1 VNSELPSVPVPYSL
15 FPIPEEAFVN
25 FSDTE
30 YFPPRRK
37 TRAVQV
43 GRLTMG
49 GHAPIVV
56 QSMTK
61 TDTREV
67 GKTVEQIQQMEA
79 AGCEMA
85 RLAVP
90 DIEAAKALAEI
101 RKRCP
106 DSILVADIHF
116 QYKFAL
122 MALDAGMDKLRIN
135 PGNIGDAEKVR
146 MVVRRAQEQKVPIRI
161 GVNAGSLERRLLEK
175 YGYPTPEAMVESA
188 LYHLRILE
196 ELGFTDTVVSL
207 KASNVKLCVSAYRL
221 LAKQVDYPFHLGITE
236 AGTQFTGTV
245 KSCVG
250 MGMLLAEGIGDTIRV
265 SLATDPVEEVR
276 VAYEMLK
283 ALELRSRG
291 PVVIACPTCGRLEV
305 DLFKIA
311 AEIEKA
317 TAHIKMPLS
326 LAVMGCA
333 VNGPGEAREADLGVA
348 AGRGNG
354 MIYREG
360 KAIRR
365 VSEEEIVPALLEE
378 IERFVADKA
387 AGIDTPPRQ
396 IAPQSNPTTVPPFPI
411 LK

>member
-1 VNSELPSVPVPYSL
+1 M
-15 FPIPEEAFVN
+15 N
-25 FSDTE
+25 FSETE
-30 YFPPRRK
+30 HFPLRRN
-37 TRAVQV
+37 TRPVKV
-43 GRLTMG
+43 GRLTIG
-49 GHAPIVV
+49 GGAPIVV

-61 TDTREV
+61 TDTRDVE
-67 GKTVEQIQQMEA
+67 KTVEQIHQMEA
-79 AGCEMA
+79 AGCEIVRM
-85 RLAVP
+85 AVP
-90 DIEAAKALAEI
+90 DLEAAQALPEI

-106 DSILVADIHF
+106 DSILVSDIHF

-122 MALDAGMDKLRIN
+122 MALDAGIDKLRIN
-135 PGNIGDAEKVR
+135 PGNIGEAEKVR
-146 MVVRRAQEQKVPIRI
+146 IVVRRAQEQKVPIRI

-175 YGYPTPEAMVESA
+175 YGYPTPEAMAESA
-188 LYHLRILE
+188 LYHIRILE
-196 ELGFTDTVVSL
+196 DLGFADTIISL
-207 KASNVKLCVSAYRL
+207 KASNVKLCVAAYRL
-221 LAKQVDYPFHLGITE
+221 LAKQVEYPFHLGITE
-236 AGTQFTGTV
+236 AGTQFSGTV

-283 ALELRSRG
+283 ALELRSHG

-311 AEIEKA
+311 GDIEQS
-317 TAHIKMPLS
+317 TAHIKTPVS
-326 LAVMGCA
+326 VAVMGCA

-354 MIYREG
+354 TIYREG

-365 VSEEEIVPALLEE
+365 VKEEEIVPALLEE

-387 AGIDTPPRQ
+387 AGINTAPPE
-396 IAPQSNPTTVPPFPI
+396 IPPESAPESSLPI

>member
-1 VNSELPSVPVPYSL
+1 M
-15 FPIPEEAFVN
+15 N
-25 FSDTE
+25 FSE
-30 YFPPRRK
+30 HEHFPPRRK
-37 TRAVQV
+37 TRPVKV
-43 GRLTMG
+43 GRLTIG
-49 GHAPIVV
+49 GDAPIVV

-61 TDTREV
+61 TDTRDV
-67 GKTVEQIQQMEA
+67 GKTVEQIQEMEA
-79 AGCEMA
+79 AGCEIV

-106 DSILVADIHF
+106 DSILVSDIHF

-122 MALDAGMDKLRIN
+122 MALDAGIDKLRIN

-146 MVVRRAQEQKVPIRI
+146 TVVRRAQEQRVPIRI

-188 LYHLRILE
+188 LYHIRILE
-196 ELGFTDTVVSL
+196 DLGFTDTIVSL
-207 KASNVKLCVSAYRL
+207 KASNLKLCVAAYRL
-221 LAKQVDYPFHLGITE
+221 LAKQVDYPFHVGITE
-236 AGTQFTGTV
+236 AGTQFSGI
-245 KSCVG
+245 
-250 MGMLLAEGIGDTIRV
+250 GMLLAEGIGDTIRV
-265 SLATDPVEEVR
+265 SLATHPVEEVR
-276 VAYEMLK
+276 VAYELLK

-291 PVVIACPTCGRLEV
+291 PMVIACPTCGRLEV

-311 AEIEKA
+311 EEIEKA

-365 VSEEEIVPALLEE
+365 VKEEEIVPALLEE
-378 IERFVADKA
+378 IERFVADKK
-387 AGIDTPPRQ
+387 AGIESQPASIEP
-396 IAPQSNPTTVPPFPI
+396 APESPLVMLQ
-411 LK
+411 

>member
-1 VNSELPSVPVPYSL
+1 
-15 FPIPEEAFVN
+15 VN

-43 GRLTMG
+43 GRLTIG
-49 GHAPIVV
+49 GNAPIVV

-90 DIEAAKALAEI
+90 DLEAAKALAEI

-106 DSILVADIHF
+106 DSILVSDIHF

-122 MALDAGMDKLRIN
+122 MALDAGVDKLRIN

-146 MVVRRAQEQKVPIRI
+146 LVVRRAQEQKVPIRI

-188 LYHLRILE
+188 LYHIRILE

-311 AEIEKA
+311 SEIEKA

-365 VSEEEIVPALLEE
+365 VSEAEIVPALLEE
-378 IERFVADKA
+378 IGRFVVDKA
-387 AGIDTPPRQ
+387 AGIDTSPKEVTPQ
-396 IAPQSNPTTVPPFPI
+396 PAPTADSSFPI

>member
-1 VNSELPSVPVPYSL
+1 M
-15 FPIPEEAFVN
+15 N

-30 YFPPRRK
+30 HFPRRRK
-37 TRAVQV
+37 TRPVKV
-43 GRLTMG
+43 GRLTIG
-49 GHAPIVV
+49 GDAPIAV

-61 TDTREV
+61 TDTRDVE
-67 GKTVEQIQQMEA
+67 KTVEQIQQMEA
-79 AGCEMA
+79 AGCEIV

-90 DIEAAKALAEI
+90 DIEAAHALPEI

-106 DSILVADIHF
+106 DSILVSDIHF

-122 MALDAGMDKLRIN
+122 MALDAGIDKLRIN

-146 MVVRRAQEQKVPIRI
+146 IVVRRAQEQKVPIRI

-175 YGYPTPEAMVESA
+175 YGFPTPEAMVESA
-188 LYHLRILE
+188 QYHVQILE
-196 ELGFTDTVVSL
+196 DLGFTDTIIAL
-207 KASNVKLCVSAYRL
+207 KSSNVKLTVAAYRL
-221 LAKQVDYPFHLGITE
+221 MAKQCDYPFHLGITE
-236 AGTQFTGTV
+236 AGTQFSGTI

-250 MGMLLAEGIGDTIRV
+250 MGMLLADGIGDTIRV
-265 SLATDPVEEVR
+265 SLATDSVEEVR
-276 VAYEMLK
+276 VGYEMLK
-283 ALELRSRG
+283 SLELRSRG

-311 AEIEKA
+311 GEVEQA
-317 TAHIKMPLS
+317 TMHIKMPLS
-326 LAVMGCA
+326 LVIMGCA

-365 VSEEEIVPALLEE
+365 VTEAEIVPALLEE
-378 IERFVADKA
+378 IDRFIADKT
-387 AGIDTPPRQ
+387 AGVASTATPLQTEPES
-396 IAPQSNPTTVPPFPI
+396 APASNQPFPV
-411 LK
+411 LR

>member
-1 VNSELPSVPVPYSL
+1 
-15 FPIPEEAFVN
+15 VN

-30 YFPPRRK
+30 YFPSRRK

-43 GRLTMG
+43 GRLTIG
-49 GHAPIVV
+49 GDAAIVV

-79 AGCEMA
+79 AGCEMV

-90 DIEAAKALAEI
+90 DLEAAKALPEI

-106 DSILVADIHF
+106 DSILVSDIHF

-122 MALDAGMDKLRIN
+122 MALDAGVEKLRIN
-135 PGNIGDAEKVR
+135 PGNIGEAEKVR
-146 MVVRRAQEQKVPIRI
+146 LVVRRAQEQKVPIRI

-175 YGYPTPEAMVESA
+175 YGYPTPQAMVESA

-207 KASNVKLCVSAYRL
+207 KASNVKLCVAAYRL

-311 AEIEKA
+311 SEIEKA
-317 TAHIKMPLS
+317 TAHIKIPLS

-365 VSEEEIVPALLEE
+365 VSEAEIVPALLEE
-378 IERFVADKA
+378 IERFVTDKA
-387 AGIDTPPRQ
+387 AGMVTPPNETTARL
-396 IAPQSNPTTVPPFPI
+396 APTTASPLPI

>member
-1 VNSELPSVPVPYSL
+1 M
-15 FPIPEEAFVN
+15 N

-37 TRAVQV
+37 ARAVQI
-43 GRLTMG
+43 GRLTIG
-49 GHAPIVV
+49 GQAPIVV

-61 TDTREV
+61 TDTRDV
-67 GKTVEQIQQMEA
+67 GKTVEQIQEMES
-79 AGCEMA
+79 AGCEIV

-90 DIEAAKALAEI
+90 DVEAAKVLPEI

-106 DSILVADIHF
+106 DTILVSDIHF
-116 QYKFAL
+116 QYKLAL
-122 MALDAGMDKLRIN
+122 MALDAGVDKLRIN

-146 MVVRRAQEQKVPIRI
+146 LVVRRAQERKVPIRI

-188 LYHLRILE
+188 LYHLGILE

-207 KASNVKLCVSAYRL
+207 KASNVKLCVAAYRL
-221 LAKQVDYPFHLGITE
+221 LAQQVDYPFHLGITE
-236 AGTQFTGTV
+236 AGTQFSGTV
-245 KSCVG
+245 KSCIG

-311 AEIEKA
+311 SEIEQA
-317 TAHIKMPLS
+317 TAHIKMPVS

-365 VSEEEIVPALLEE
+365 VREEEIVPALLEE

-387 AGIDTPPRQ
+387 AGIDTSPKEIPAVP
-396 IAPQSNPTTVPPFPI
+396 APAASSPFPI

>member
-1 VNSELPSVPVPYSL
+1 M
-15 FPIPEEAFVN
+15 N
-25 FSDTE
+25 FSE
-30 YFPPRRK
+30 NEHFPPRRK
-37 TRAVQV
+37 TRPVKV
-43 GRLTMG
+43 GCLTVG
-49 GHAPIVV
+49 GGAPIVV
-56 QSMTK
+56 QTMTK
-61 TDTREV
+61 TDTRDV
-67 GKTVEQIQQMEA
+67 GKTVAQIQELEA
-79 AGCEMA
+79 AGCEIV

-90 DIEAAKALAEI
+90 DIEAAKALAQI

-106 DSILVADIHF
+106 DSILVSDIHF

-122 MALDAGMDKLRIN
+122 LALDAGFDKLRIN

-146 MVVRRAQEQKVPIRI
+146 AVVLRAQEQHVPIRI

-175 YGYPTPEAMVESA
+175 YGFPTPEAMVESA
-188 LYHLRILE
+188 LYHIRILE
-196 ELGFTDTVVSL
+196 ALGFTDTIISL
-207 KASNVKLCVSAYRL
+207 KASNLKLCVAAYRL
-221 LAKQVDYPFHLGITE
+221 LAKQVDYPLHVGITE
-236 AGTQFTGTV
+236 AGTQFSGTV
-245 KSCVG
+245 KSCAG
-250 MGMLLAEGIGDTIRV
+250 IGMLLAEGIGDTIRV

-276 VAYEMLK
+276 VAYELLK

-311 AEIEKA
+311 GEIEKA
-317 TAHIKMPLS
+317 TAHIRTPLS

-365 VSEEEIVPALLEE
+365 VKEEEIVPALLEE
-378 IERFVADKA
+378 IERYVAEKTGA
-387 AGIDTPPRQ
+387 
-396 IAPQSNPTTVPPFPI
+396 VPPSPRAAEI
-411 LK
+411 DPAPESPLTVLQP

>member
-1 VNSELPSVPVPYSL
+1 M
-15 FPIPEEAFVN
+15 N
-25 FSDTE
+25 FSDKE
-30 YFPPRRK
+30 HFPARRK
-37 TRAVQV
+37 TRPVKV
-43 GRLTMG
+43 GRLTIG
-49 GHAPIVV
+49 GDGPISV

-61 TDTREV
+61 TDTRDV
-67 GKTVEQIQQMEA
+67 GKTVEQIHQMEA
-79 AGCEMA
+79 AGCEIV
-85 RLAVP
+85 RVAVP
-90 DIEAAKALAEI
+90 DLEAAKALPEI

-106 DSILVADIHF
+106 DSILVSDIHF

-122 MALDAGMDKLRIN
+122 MALDAGIDKLRIN

-146 MVVRRAQEQKVPIRI
+146 TVVRRAQEQKVPIRI

-175 YGYPTPEAMVESA
+175 YGFPTPEAMVESA
-188 LYHLRILE
+188 EYHIKILE
-196 ELGFTDTVVSL
+196 DLGFRDTIVSL
-207 KASNVKLCVSAYRL
+207 KSSNVKLTVAAYRL
-221 LAKQVDYPFHLGITE
+221 FSQRFDYPLHLGITE
-236 AGTQFTGTV
+236 AGSQFSGTV

-265 SLATDPVEEVR
+265 SLATDPAEEVR
-276 VAYEMLK
+276 VGYELLK
-283 ALELRSRG
+283 SLELRSRG

-305 DLFKIA
+305 DLFKIVG
-311 AEIEKA
+311 EIEQA
-317 TAHIKMPLS
+317 TGHIKMPLT

-365 VSEEEIVPALLEE
+365 VKEEEIVPALLEE
-378 IERFVADKA
+378 IERFVRDRETGVNTA
-387 AGIDTPPRQ
+387 PPE
-396 IAPQSNPTTVPPFPI
+396 IPPEPEKPLVT

>member
-1 VNSELPSVPVPYSL
+1 MNSNGTDS
-15 FPIPEEAFVN
+15 FPA
-25 FSDTE
+25 
-30 YFPPRRK
+30 RRK
-37 TRAVQV
+37 TRAVRV
-43 GRLTMG
+43 GRLTLG
-49 GHAPIVV
+49 DGAPIAV

-61 TDTREV
+61 TDTRDV
-67 GKTVEQIQQMEA
+67 ARTVEQVQQLEA
-79 AGCEMA
+79 AGCEIV

-90 DIEAAKALAEI
+90 DLEAARVLPEI

-106 DSILVADIHF
+106 DAILVSDIHF

-122 MALDAGMDKLRIN
+122 MALDAGIDKLRIN
-135 PGNIGDAEKVR
+135 PGNIGEADKVR
-146 MVVRRAQEQKVPIRI
+146 MVVRQAQQQRVPIRI

-175 YGYPTPEAMVESA
+175 YGYPTAEAMVESA
-188 LYHLRILE
+188 LYHIGILE
-196 ELGFTDTVVSL
+196 ELGFTDTVISL
-207 KASNVKLCVSAYRL
+207 KASNVKLCVSAYRR
-221 LAKQVDYPFHLGITE
+221 LAKQVDYPLHLGITE
-236 AGTQFTGTV
+236 AGTQFAGTI

-250 MGMLLAEGIGDTIRV
+250 MGVLLAEGIGDTIRV
-265 SLATDPVEEVR
+265 SLATDPLEEVR
-276 VAYEMLK
+276 VGYEMLK

-311 AEIEKA
+311 AEIEQA
-317 TAHIKMPLS
+317 TARIKMPLT

-365 VSEEEIVPALLEE
+365 VREEEIVPALLEE
-378 IERFVADKA
+378 IDRFVADKTAGVNTAPPEIPSETAGA
-387 AGIDTPPRQ
+387 ADS
-396 IAPQSNPTTVPPFPI
+396 ALPI

>member
-1 VNSELPSVPVPYSL
+1 M
-15 FPIPEEAFVN
+15 N

-30 YFPPRRK
+30 HFPQRRK
-37 TRAVQV
+37 TRAVRV
-43 GRLTMG
+43 GRLTIG
-49 GHAPIVV
+49 GQAPIVV

-67 GKTVEQIQQMEA
+67 GKTVEQIHEMEA
-79 AGCEMA
+79 AGCEIV

-90 DIEAAKALAEI
+90 DLEAAKALPEI

-106 DSILVADIHF
+106 DSILVSDIHF

-122 MALDAGMDKLRIN
+122 MALDAGVDKLRIN
-135 PGNIGDAEKVR
+135 PGNIGEAEKVR
-146 MVVRRAQEQKVPIRI
+146 LVVRRAQEQKVPIRI

-188 LYHLRILE
+188 LYHLGILE
-196 ELGFTDTVVSL
+196 ELGFVDTVVSL

-221 LAKQVDYPFHLGITE
+221 LAKQVDYPLHLGITE

-311 AEIEKA
+311 SEIEKA
-317 TAHIKMPLS
+317 TAHIKMPVS

-365 VSEEEIVPALLEE
+365 VSEAEIVPALLEE
-378 IERFVADKA
+378 IERFVADKT
-387 AGIDTPPRQ
+387 AGIDTSTKEITLQP
-396 IAPQSNPTTVPPFPI
+396 APATSSSLPI

>member
-1 VNSELPSVPVPYSL
+1 M
-15 FPIPEEAFVN
+15 N

-37 TRAVQV
+37 TRAVRV
-43 GRLTMG
+43 GRLTIG
-49 GHAPIVV
+49 GDAPIVV

-67 GKTVEQIQQMEA
+67 GKTVEQIQEMEA
-79 AGCEMA
+79 AGCEVV

-90 DIEAAKALAEI
+90 DLEAAKALAEI

-106 DSILVADIHF
+106 NSILVSDIHF

-122 MALDAGMDKLRIN
+122 MALDAGIDKLRIN
-135 PGNIGDAEKVR
+135 PGNIGEAEKVR
-146 MVVRRAQEQKVPIRI
+146 LVVRRAQQQKVPIRI

-188 LYHLRILE
+188 LYHLGILE

-207 KASNVKLCVSAYRL
+207 KASNVKLCVAAYRL
-221 LAKQVDYPFHLGITE
+221 LAKQVDYPLHLGITE

-311 AEIEKA
+311 SEIEKA

-354 MIYREG
+354 MIYRQG

-378 IERFVADKA
+378 IDRFVADKA
-387 AGIDTPPRQ
+387 AGAAAPPDV
-396 IAPQSNPTTVPPFPI
+396 ITVEPPPTNVSPFPI

>member
-1 VNSELPSVPVPYSL
+1 M
-15 FPIPEEAFVN
+15 N

-37 TRAVQV
+37 TRAVRV
-43 GRLTMG
+43 GRLTIG
-49 GHAPIVV
+49 GDSAIVV

-67 GKTVEQIQQMEA
+67 EKTVEQIQQMEA
-79 AGCEMA
+79 AGCEIV

-90 DIEAAKALAEI
+90 DLEAAKALPEI

-106 DSILVADIHF
+106 DSILVSDIHF

-122 MALDAGMDKLRIN
+122 MALDAGIDKLRIN
-135 PGNIGDAEKVR
+135 PGNIGEADKVR
-146 MVVRRAQEQKVPIRI
+146 LVVRGAQERKVPIRI

-188 LYHLRILE
+188 LYHIGILE
-196 ELGFTDTVVSL
+196 ELGFTDTIISL
-207 KASNVKLCVSAYRL
+207 KASNVRLCVAAYRL
-221 LAKQVDYPFHLGITE
+221 LAKQVDYPLHLGITE
-236 AGTQFTGTV
+236 AGTQFTGTI
-245 KSCVG
+245 KSAVG

-311 AEIEKA
+311 GEIEQA
-317 TAHIKMPLS
+317 TAHIKMPVS

-365 VSEEEIVPALLEE
+365 VTEEEIVPALLEE
-378 IERFVADKA
+378 IERFVADKT
-387 AGIDTPPRQ
+387 AGIDTAPKEI
-396 IAPQSNPTTVPPFPI
+396 IALPAPESAASLPI

>member
-1 VNSELPSVPVPYSL
+1 
-15 FPIPEEAFVN
+15 VN
-25 FSDTE
+25 FSDKE
-30 YFPPRRK
+30 FFPERRK
-37 TRAVQV
+37 TRPVKV
-43 GRLTMG
+43 GRYTIG
-49 GHAPIVV
+49 GDAAIVV

-61 TDTREV
+61 TDTRNV
-67 GKTVEQIQQMEA
+67 DKTVEQIQQLEQ
-79 AGCEMA
+79 AGCEVV

-90 DIEAAKALAEI
+90 DIEAAKALKDI
-101 RKRCP
+101 RKKCP
-106 DSILVADIHF
+106 DSVLVSDIHF

-122 MALDAGMDKLRIN
+122 MALDAGIDKLRIN

-146 MVVRRAQEQKVPIRI
+146 TVVRRAQEQKVPIRI

-175 YGYPTPEAMVESA
+175 YGFPTPEAMAESA
-188 LYHLRILE
+188 EYHIRILE
-196 ELGFTDTVVSL
+196 DLGFGDTIISL
-207 KASNVKLCVSAYRL
+207 KSSNVKLTVAAYRL
-221 LAKQVDYPFHLGITE
+221 LAKRCDYPFHLGITE
-236 AGTQFTGTV
+236 AGTQFSGTV

-265 SLATDPVEEVR
+265 SLATDPTEEVR
-276 VAYEMLK
+276 VAYELLK
-283 ALELRSRG
+283 SLELRSRG

-311 AEIEKA
+311 GEIEQA
-317 TAHIKMPLS
+317 TSHIKMPLS

-354 MIYREG
+354 MIYRQG

-365 VSEEEIVPALLEE
+365 VKEEEIVPALLEE

-387 AGIDTPPRQ
+387 AGRVEDPSESVEETP
-396 IAPQSNPTTVPPFPI
+396 APSSPLVSLQ
-411 LK
+411 

>member
-1 VNSELPSVPVPYSL
+1 M
-15 FPIPEEAFVN
+15 N

-30 YFPPRRK
+30 HFPQRRK
-37 TRAVQV
+37 TRAVRV
-43 GRLTMG
+43 GRLTIG
-49 GHAPIVV
+49 GQAPIVV

-67 GKTVEQIQQMEA
+67 GKTVEQIHEMEA
-79 AGCEMA
+79 AGCEIV

-90 DIEAAKALAEI
+90 DLEAAKALPEI

-106 DSILVADIHF
+106 DSILVSDIHF

-122 MALDAGMDKLRIN
+122 MALDAGVDKLRIN
-135 PGNIGDAEKVR
+135 PGNIGEAEKVR
-146 MVVRRAQEQKVPIRI
+146 LVVRRAQEQKVPIRI

-188 LYHLRILE
+188 LYHLGILE
-196 ELGFTDTVVSL
+196 ELGFVDTVVSL

-221 LAKQVDYPFHLGITE
+221 LAKQVDYPLHLGITE

-311 AEIEKA
+311 SEIEKA
-317 TAHIKMPLS
+317 TAHIKMPVS

-365 VSEEEIVPALLEE
+365 VSEAEIVPALLEE
-378 IERFVADKA
+378 IERFVADKT
-387 AGIDTPPRQ
+387 AGIDTSPKEITSR
-396 IAPQSNPTTVPPFPI
+396 PTPATVSPFPI

>member
-1 VNSELPSVPVPYSL
+1 
-15 FPIPEEAFVN
+15 
-25 FSDTE
+25 
-30 YFPPRRK
+30 
-37 TRAVQV
+37 
-43 GRLTMG
+43 MG
-49 GHAPIVV
+49 GDAPIAV

-61 TDTREV
+61 TDTRDVE
-67 GKTVEQIQQMEA
+67 KTVAQIREMEA
-79 AGCEMA
+79 AGCEIV

-106 DSILVADIHF
+106 DSILVSDIHF

-122 MALDAGMDKLRIN
+122 MALDAGFDKLRIN

-146 MVVRRAQEQKVPIRI
+146 TVVRRAQEQHVPIRI

-175 YGYPTPEAMVESA
+175 YGFPTPEAMVESA
-188 LYHLRILE
+188 LYHIQILE
-196 ELGFTDTVVSL
+196 DLGFTDTIISL
-207 KASNVKLCVSAYRL
+207 KASNLKLCVAAYRL
-221 LAKQVDYPFHLGITE
+221 LAKQVDYPFHVGITE
-236 AGTQFTGTV
+236 AGTQFSGTV
-245 KSCVG
+245 KSCAG
-250 MGMLLAEGIGDTIRV
+250 IGMLLAEGIGDTIRV
-265 SLATDPVEEVR
+265 SLATNPAEEVR
-276 VAYEMLK
+276 VAYELLK

-291 PVVIACPTCGRLEV
+291 PMVIACPTCGRLEV

-311 AEIEKA
+311 GEIEKA

-365 VSEEEIVPALLEE
+365 VKEEEIVPALLEE
-378 IERFVADKA
+378 IERFVADKK
-387 AGIDTPPRQ
+387 AGVTSQPEPVEPAQ
-396 IAPQSNPTTVPPFPI
+396 ESPLTV
-411 LK
+411 LQ

>member
-1 VNSELPSVPVPYSL
+1 M
-15 FPIPEEAFVN
+15 N

-37 TRAVQV
+37 TRAVRV

-49 GHAPIVV
+49 GSAPIVV

-79 AGCEMA
+79 AGCEIA

-106 DSILVADIHF
+106 DSILVSDIHF

-146 MVVRRAQEQKVPIRI
+146 MVVRRAREQKVPIRI

-188 LYHLRILE
+188 LYHIRILE
-196 ELGFTDTVVSL
+196 ELGFTDTIVSL

-311 AEIEKA
+311 GEIEKA

-365 VSEEEIVPALLEE
+365 VSEAEIVPALLEE
-378 IERFVADKA
+378 IERFVADKT
-387 AGIDTPPRQ
+387 AGINTSPNEIQPE
-396 IAPQSNPTTVPPFPI
+396 TVPTLHSSLTI
-411 LK
+411 LR

>member
-1 VNSELPSVPVPYSL
+1 LGVFL
-15 FPIPEEAFVN
+15 N
-25 FSDTE
+25 FSDQE
-30 YFPPRRK
+30 HFPSRRK
-37 TRAVQV
+37 TRPVKV

-49 GHAPIVV
+49 GDAPIVV

-61 TDTREV
+61 TDTRDVE
-67 GKTVEQIQQMEA
+67 KTVEQIHQMEA
-79 AGCEMA
+79 AGCEIA

-90 DIEAAKALAEI
+90 DIEAARALADI

-106 DSILVADIHF
+106 DSILVSDIHF

-122 MALDAGMDKLRIN
+122 MALDAGFDKLRIN

-146 MVVRRAQEQKVPIRI
+146 VVVRRAQEQKVPIRI

-175 YGYPTPEAMVESA
+175 YGYPTPEALVESA
-188 LYHLRILE
+188 LYHLQILE
-196 ELGFTDTVVSL
+196 DLGFTDTIVSL
-207 KASNVKLCVSAYRL
+207 KASNVKLCVAAYRL

-236 AGTQFTGTV
+236 AGSQFSGTV

-305 DLFKIA
+305 DLFKIV

-317 TAHIKMPLS
+317 TSHIKMPLS

-378 IERFVADKA
+378 IDRFVKDKETGVNTAPPEIPTEPA
-387 AGIDTPPRQ
+387 AT
-396 IAPQSNPTTVPPFPI
+396 SSLPI